1 MSKSDIIET
10 EGVVTEILPSTM
22 FRVKLNNGNT
32 IIAYLSGK
40 MRVHYVKVCVGD
52 KVKVE
57 ISLYDLT
64 KGRIT
69 YRNKN

>member
-10 EGVVTEILPSTM
+10 EGVVTEILPSTT